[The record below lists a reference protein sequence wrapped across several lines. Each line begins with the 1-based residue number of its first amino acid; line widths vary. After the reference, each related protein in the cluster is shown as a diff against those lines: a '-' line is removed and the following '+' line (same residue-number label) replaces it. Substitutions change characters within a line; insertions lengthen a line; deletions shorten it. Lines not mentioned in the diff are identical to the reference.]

1 MSLQTEFGMLFPP
14 DPAPALP
21 STDERILVGTSGY
34 SFRDWVGPFYPE
46 SMKPSRHLEFYTR
59 QFAALELNVSH
70 YRVPDAPMLA
80 RIARRTPPGFHF
92 TVKLHKTMTH
102 DRTLETI
109 EPFRAALEP
118 LRRAGKLDG
127 LLAQFPYA
135 FRRDAPAERHLE
147 TLRERFPEAPMFAEF
162 RHDSWLKPDL
172 ADWLRERR
180 IGYVI
185 VDEPR
190 LQHLLPP
197 VSLLTGEDAYVRFHG
212 RNQETWWNGGHR
224 RYDYAYK
231 EQELREWVSKI
242 AELAQQARRTYLFFN
257 NCHAGHAAHSAK
269 LMQDLLRQQKLITS

>member
-1 MSLQTEFGMLFPP
+1 MTLVSEQAMLFPP

-21 STDERILVGTSGY
+21 SPDERILVGTSGY

-46 SMKPSRHLEFYTR
+46 GMRASRYLDFYIR
-59 QFAALELNVSH
+59 QFPALELNVSH

-80 RIARRTPPGFHF
+80 RNAGRTPPGFHF
-92 TVKLHKTMTH
+92 TVKLHKSMTH
-102 DRTLETI
+102 DRVLDDV

-118 LRRAGKLDG
+118 LRQAGKLDG

-135 FRRDAPAERHLE
+135 FRRDAAAERHLE
-147 TLRERFPEAPMFAEF
+147 VLRERFPESPLFAEF
-162 RHDSWLKPDL
+162 RHDSWLGTDL

-180 IGYVI
+180 IGYVV

-197 VSLLTGEDAYVRFHG
+197 VPLVTAEDAYVRFHG
-212 RNQETWWNGGHR
+212 RNSEMWWDGGHR
-224 RYDYAYK
+224 RYDYAYS
-231 EQELREWVSKI
+231 EQELSEWVTKI

-257 NCHAGHAAHSAK
+257 NCHAGHAARSAK
-269 LMQDLLRQQKLITS
+269 LMQDLLRQQKLSA